1 MTITLQYTR
10 ARNMHGRHH
19 QDTTAMSPCHSHHHF
34 KITKRWPRRR
44 QGQGE
49 KRDTDDDDDDDRGSR
64 RSSRYVFYH
73 VFYYYYT
80 NIIYKYDNGTTPHSI
95 NAREAIKGPMKKDP
109 NDVLSS
115 FGP

>member
-1 MTITLQYTR
+1 MPQPPPLQNNETMAPST
-10 ARNMHGRHH
+10 ARTGR
-19 QDTTAMSPCHSHHHF
+19 
-34 KITKRWPRRR
+34 
-44 QGQGE
+44 E
-49 KRDTDDDDDDDRGSR
+49 RDTDDDDDDDDDRGSR

-73 VFYYYYT
+73 VFFYYYT

-109 NDVLSS
+109 NYVLSS